1 MTASADHYREKAVL
15 RYTAAQE
22 VDDSAQR
29 AAFLDLALAYLGLA
43 EMAERNELTQVRE
56 RAPAAG
62 QDGHAGG

>member
-1 MTASADHYREKAVL
+1 ML